1 MRGRPAVALLVE
13 MSNSHARG
21 MLHGIRRY
29 IREHRPWTI
38 QFVERSRDAAPPLWL
53 RRWRGDGII
62 ARISGPRI
70 AEAVLATG
78 APAVD
83 IGSLQLVPGLP
94 SVETDHEAIGRLAAE
109 HLVERG
115 FKHFGF
121 RGMGGISW
129 SEARGLHFGR
139 ALAEGGHACSALA
152 PPPTRG
158 RLDPWKKDRRE
169 VARWVR
175 ALPKP
180 VGVLAAWDGC
190 GVEVLE
196 VCQRLGVAVPDELA
210 VLGVDNDDL
219 LCDLADPPMSSVA
232 VDPHQIG
239 YRAATLLDRMM
250 AGQPVDA
257 GPYLVKPLGVVSRQ
271 STDVLAIDDRQV
283 SEAVRFIREHATH
296 GINVEDVLAAVPLS
310 RRVLE
315 ARFKK
320 TLDITPHEAIVRARL
335 RRAQELLAETDLPM
349 HVVAERSGFHYP
361 EYMAMVFRKR
371 LGTTPGLFRAEKRR
385 GGG

>member
-1 MRGRPAVALLVE
+1 MRNRPAVALLVE

-21 MLHGIRRY
+21 MMHGIRRY

-38 QFVERSRDAAPPLWL
+38 QFGEQSRDAAPPRWL

-62 ARISGPRI
+62 ARISDARV
-70 AEAVLATG
+70 AEAVLDTG

-94 SVETDHEAIGRLAAE
+94 SVETDNEAIGRLAAE

-115 FKHFGF
+115 FKHFGY
-121 RGMGGISW
+121 RGIGGISW
-129 SEARGLHFGR
+129 SEVRGRHFGL
-139 ALAEGGHACSALA
+139 ALAEGGHACSTLD
-152 PPPTRG
+152 PPPARG
-158 RLDPWKKDRRE
+158 RLDPWKKDDRA
-169 VARWVR
+169 VVRWILK
-175 ALPKP
+175 LPKP

-232 VDPHQIG
+232 VDPRQIG
-239 YRAATLLDRMM
+239 YQAATLLDRMM
-250 AGQPVDA
+250 AGEFVDA
-257 GPYLVKPLGVVSRQ
+257 GPYLVKPLGVLARQ

-283 SEAVRFIREHATH
+283 SEAVRFIREHATL
-296 GINVEDVLAAVPLS
+296 GITVEDVLSAVPLS

-315 ARFKK
+315 ARFQKA
-320 TLDITPHEAIVRARL
+320 LDITPHEAIIRARL
-335 RRAQELLAETDLPM
+335 RRARELLVETDLPL
-349 HVVAERSGFHYP
+349 HVVAKRSGFHYA
-361 EYMAMVFRKR
+361 EYMSTVFRKR
-371 LGTTPGLFRAEKRR
+371 LGVPPGLFRAEARR
-385 GGG
+385 GGR